1 MKSVYDIVV
10 NHFLNNIA
18 VISYLNKTKQNLC
31 RTSLAEKSASII
43 NEITTVF
50 QNLN

>member
-31 RTSLAEKSASII
+31 GTSLAERKK
-43 NEITTVF
+43 VHV
-50 QNLN
+50 L